1 MNKILWNYY
10 KQSADGQKAI
20 EMFDPN
26 PDDVYK
32 NIEAIATFAN
42 GLDSDFNPQQF
53 VELVYIHEINFVERN
68 LIEEE
73 TFTRESF
80 EHFIDSYDLMDFE
93 VKDDE
98 IVWLGNKYI
107 ISANKFRLK
116 AAAVDALSMYL

>member
-1 MNKILWNYY
+1 MNKTLWNYY

-32 NIEAIATFAN
+32 NIEAIATFAHR
-42 GLDSDFNPQQF
+42 LDGDFNPQQF

-80 EHFIDSYDLMDFE
+80 EHFICSRSCVE
-93 VKDDE
+93 Q
-98 IVWLGNKYI
+98 
-107 ISANKFRLK
+107 SACICNC
-116 AAAVDALSMYL
+116 